1 MKPRLIRLC
10 ISFIIA
16 DVILVGASNAAGRF
30 DPEDAVGIWLFDEGK
45 GKSVKDFTGH
55 DNDGEIMNG
64 AKWIN
69 GKFGMALSFDG
80 SNQHVEINNPVNLPE
95 MNHSISVWVNPGKP
109 QKQYANIVGNHV
121 APFTGYVI
129 QQNADN
135 LNSFYSSFGGG
146 GAWSGANTAVTQLKE
161 GTWQHLVTV
170 REKDT
175 MTHYLNGKKSAFKD
189 KINSNA
195 ITDSALNLL
204 IGEWVGGGVGSR
216 PFNGM
221 IDELVIINRAMTL
234 DEIDALFGG
243 VEKAFVVSGKDKI
256 AATWGDLKNR

>member
-80 SNQHVEINNPVNLPE
+80 SNQRVEINNPVNLPE

-135 LNSFYSSFGGG
+135 LNSFLLQFRRWRSMVRSEYRHHPIERGNL
-146 GAWSGANTAVTQLKE
+146 ATSGDRKRKRHN
-161 GTWQHLVTV
+161 
-170 REKDT
+170 
-175 MTHYLNGKKSAFKD
+175 
-189 KINSNA
+189 
-195 ITDSALNLL
+195 
-204 IGEWVGGGVGSR
+204 
-216 PFNGM
+216 
-221 IDELVIINRAMTL
+221 
-234 DEIDALFGG
+234 DALF
-243 VEKAFVVSGKDKI
+243 E
-256 AATWGDLKNR
+256 R